1 MRRSGRPRARERR
14 PNLREGRAKKEEL
27 SFHGDGRRVGK
38 SGDSRAAGAGM
49 GNVSPG
55 PGRRSLSLNDGACER
70 LRERKRGCGEGCDPG
85 QQRV

>member
-70 LRERKRGCGEGCDPG
+70 LRERKRGCGEGCDLG